1 MEASRALHIRAAT
14 FCTKVTLPIGNT
26 SLSIGSPNSD
36 VRKRENAPHFAASS
50 GAHTD
55 GFPDA
60 NELSAHAG
68 YAGLH
73 HTWRLNANTKDL
85 DRFRSYE
92 FSRARIDGC
101 DGLLRLSRQEDV
113 LYLIGFLLTGG
124 AVLFE
129 HRLA

>member
-85 DRFRSYE
+85 D
-92 FSRARIDGC
+92 
-101 DGLLRLSRQEDV
+101 
-113 LYLIGFLLTGG
+113 
-124 AVLFE
+124 
-129 HRLA
+129 

>member
-1 MEASRALHIRAAT
+1 MKIRLT
-14 FCTKVTLPIGNT
+14 SPLPAVPT
-26 SLSIGSPNSD
+26 P
-36 VRKRENAPHFAASS
+36 
-50 GAHTD
+50 T

-60 NELSAHAG
+60 NELAVHAG
-68 YAGLH
+68 YARLH
-73 HTWRLNANTKDL
+73 QAWRLNANTKDL